1 MTITMKNKKI
11 RVAVLFGGKSAEHEV
26 SLLSAKSVIDN
37 LDKNTYDVML
47 IGIDKQGRFLLNE
60 NSQYLLNADDPK
72 QISLQKSEVE
82 LSVIP
87 GKQDSQLSSQ
97 TQQIGNVDVVI
108 PMLHGPYGEDGSMQ
122 GLLTLMN
129 VPFVGADVLGSAVSM
144 DKDVMKRLLRD
155 AGISIAQFVVARR
168 GETLS
173 FAKIKKSLGLPLFVK
188 PANLGSSVGVSKVN
202 SKTEF
207 AKAVDDAFVYD
218 SKIIIEEAIVGDELF
233 VSVLGNE
240 NPLASVPGRLITD
253 HAFYDYDA
261 KYIDE
266 IQMEIPAKITKKTTL
281 LMQKTAIRA
290 YKVLCCIGMARVDM
304 FLTKEG
310 KIYLCEIN
318 TIPGFTS
325 HSWYPRLWEASGIGF
340 SELLDKLI
348 ALAIERHSVRNTYK
362 DTLE

>member
-1 MTITMKNKKI
+1 MKKTTKKI

-26 SLLSAKSVIDN
+26 SLLSAKSVVEN
-37 LDKNTYDVML
+37 LDKNIYDVML

-60 NSQYLLNADDPK
+60 NSQYLLNAEDPK
-72 QISLQKSEVE
+72 QISLQTSDVE

-87 GKQDSQLSSQ
+87 GQQSGQLTSQKKS
-97 TQQIGNVDVVI
+97 IGAVDVVI

-155 AGISIAQFVVARR
+155 AGIAIANFVVARK
-168 GETLS
+168 GEKIS
-173 FAKIKKSLGLPLFVK
+173 FQKIKKVLGLPLFVK
-188 PANLGSSVGVSKVN
+188 PANLGSSVGVSKVDN
-202 SKTEF
+202 EKEF
-207 AKAVDDAFVYD
+207 ARAVADAFSYD
-218 SKIIIEEAIVGDELF
+218 TKIIIEDAIVGDELY
-233 VSVLGNE
+233 VSVLGND
-240 NPLASVPGRLITD
+240 NPLASVPGKLITD
-253 HAFYDYDA
+253 HQFYDYDA

-266 IQMEIPAKITKKTTL
+266 IQMEIPAKVTKRMTKL
-281 LMQKTAIRA
+281 LQETAINA
-290 YKVLCCIGMARVDM
+290 YKALCCSGMARVDM

-325 HSWYPRLWEASGIGF
+325 HSWYPKLWEASGIEF
-340 SELLDKLI
+340 TKLLDKLI
-348 ALAIERHSVRNTYK
+348 RLAIERHDDKQLLKTSRA
-362 DTLE
+362 